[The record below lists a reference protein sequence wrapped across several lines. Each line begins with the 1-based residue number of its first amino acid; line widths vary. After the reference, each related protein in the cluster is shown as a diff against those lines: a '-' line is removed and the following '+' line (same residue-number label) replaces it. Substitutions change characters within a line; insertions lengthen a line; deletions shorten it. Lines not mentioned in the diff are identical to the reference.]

1 MLECCTRAL
10 PRLTQTA
17 AGAVA
22 ALGLGWAG
30 PGCGLAGWRAG
41 RLAVEAAGPLTGASR
56 KTKRTVRSTSAW
68 ADGRHQRALVSAVV
82 LAAVTEC

>member
-30 PGCGLAGWRAG
+30 LGLAVGWRAG
-41 RLAVEAAGPLTGASR
+41 GLAVEAGGPLTGASR

-82 LAAVTEC
+82 LAAVAEC